1 MLALVKKRL
10 ALTPV
15 ALIALIPAC
24 SPEEKPSSQS
34 EDQSAPSPSK
44 EEIVDFDQSIRPIL
58 SNKCTICHN
67 SEVLPNR
74 AWFESS
80 EAATKS
86 GMIVPGNPDASRF
99 LAVTREKPE
108 ADKAMPPVGHRLSD
122 DEISILRTWITQGAN
137 WPSGMD
143 GYVKPAFIPK
153 E

>member
-1 MLALVKKRL
+1 MLTHVKKRI
-10 ALTPV
+10 
-15 ALIALIPAC
+15 ALILAALSAIIPAC
-24 SPEEKPSSQS
+24 SPEEKPSPKNADDSGT
-34 EDQSAPSPSK
+34 SPSQ
-44 EEIVDFDQSIRPIL
+44 EQTVDFDKSIRPIL
-58 SNKCTICHN
+58 TNKCTICHN

-80 EAATKS
+80 EAAAKS

-108 ADKAMPPVGHRLSD
+108 ADKAMPPVGHRLSEE
-122 DEISILRTWITQGAN
+122 EISILQTWITQGAN